1 MEKALTFSVENALTE
16 ADILDILTT
25 AIEGGIGYWA
35 ILDNEHKDWIE
46 GRKQWK
52 EEHKNDA
59 DPIPCYCDV
68 AYQVMKNGKAVI
80 FYDEEEDPH
89 HKNPLKLTLSS
100 FAEGCKK
107 FSEFIGRNIHKM
119 IDDSDFDAEDA
130 DCIIQYA
137 LLGDIIYG

>member
-25 AIEGGIGYWA
+25 GIEGGCSYWA
-35 ILDNEHKDWIE
+35 MLDNTHEDWIFA
-46 GRKQWK
+46 RSQWK

-100 FAEGCKK
+100 FTEGCKK